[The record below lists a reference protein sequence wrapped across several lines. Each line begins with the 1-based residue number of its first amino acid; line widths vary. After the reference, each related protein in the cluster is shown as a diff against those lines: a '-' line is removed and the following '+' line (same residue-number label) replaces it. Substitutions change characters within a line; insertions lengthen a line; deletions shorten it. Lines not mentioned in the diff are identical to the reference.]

1 MIHVVGHRARGAVFL
16 VAAVSALPMQG
27 LAQTQEAG
35 KKTAPPAIQESTA
48 APFDQYPL
56 GPDSEVHP
64 GVPQGKTFHFDLRN
78 SKVFPNTV
86 RTVTVYVP
94 AQYKGDQPACL
105 FLGLDGLSFNAPTV
119 FDNLIAQGA
128 MPVTIGIGV
137 TGGWVEPA
145 RGKDDPRYDR
155 SFEFDSMDDR
165 LARFLLEEAI
175 PAVESHRTPDGLP
188 IKLSTDPNDRA
199 IGGGSTGGIAAFTV
213 AWQRP
218 DAFRRV
224 FTAIGTFVGMRGGE
238 GYYVL
243 VRKTEPKPLRIFM
256 QDGVNDEWT
265 GAEMGDWWMS
275 NQTMNR
281 ALEFAGYDV
290 RHVWGAGTH
299 DGGHA
304 FAIFPD
310 AMRWLWRDWPKPI
323 VAGLSGN
330 PSLKAI
336 LKSGEG
342 WSVVA
347 DGCEGA
353 RTLAA
358 NAQGKVFYGGAETA
372 AVPAE
377 RGAAEPKGA
386 PGRCSS
392 VAGAAFAYGP
402 DGSVYEA
409 AAGGGLQVR
418 SAGGKVTPVWES
430 SVAIQ
435 QITVRSNGDA
445 YLTGTA
451 RDGKSE
457 LWVVPAK
464 GAARRLDG
472 DLKSGTGLAFS
483 PDGLWLLVAQ
493 SESRFG
499 MSYRVLPD
507 GGVDSREAFYEMY
520 LGGSADESGA
530 MQVAMD
536 RNGSA
541 YLATGMGVQV
551 FDRNGR
557 VTAILPLPENEPA
570 TGVCFGGPDFSTLYV
585 LSGGK
590 IYQRTMAVPGV
601 APWADAVKLP
611 PWGAG

>member
-1 MIHVVGHRARGAVFL
+1 
-16 VAAVSALPMQG
+16 
-27 LAQTQEAG
+27 
-35 KKTAPPAIQESTA
+35 
-48 APFDQYPL
+48 
-56 GPDSEVHP
+56 
-64 GVPQGKTFHFDLRN
+64 
-78 SKVFPNTV
+78 
-86 RTVTVYVP
+86 
-94 AQYKGDQPACL
+94 
-105 FLGLDGLSFNAPTV
+105 
-119 FDNLIAQGA
+119 
-128 MPVTIGIGV
+128 
-137 TGGWVEPA
+137 
-145 RGKDDPRYDR
+145 
-155 SFEFDSMDDR
+155 
-165 LARFLLEEAI
+165 
-175 PAVESHRTPDGLP
+175 VESHRTPDGLP